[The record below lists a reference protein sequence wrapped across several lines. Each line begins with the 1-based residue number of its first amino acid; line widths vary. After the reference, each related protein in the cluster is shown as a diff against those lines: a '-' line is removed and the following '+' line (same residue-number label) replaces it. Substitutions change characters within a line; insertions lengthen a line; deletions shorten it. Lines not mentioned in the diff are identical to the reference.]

1 MSEPILCKICG
12 RRRARRVCP
21 AVLGDICTIC
31 CGTERE
37 VSLSCP
43 LDCEYLVEGHRHEKP
58 LPVDPKEV
66 CHPEVEIS
74 EEFLREH
81 EELLLF
87 AVYSMVKAALQTEGA
102 VDTDVLQALDAL
114 IKTQLTSQSG
124 LVYETRA
131 ENSIAAGVQRGFSA
145 SLADYEKI
153 RGERESLAPLR
164 SSDLFRIL
172 IFLRRFGEQNLN
184 GKPKGR
190 MFLDILKHMVPE
202 QRVDER
208 ARSIII

>member
-12 RRRARRVCP
+12 QRRARRACP
-21 AVLGDICTIC
+21 AVGGDICTIC
-31 CGTERE
+31 CGIERE

-43 LDCEYLVEGHRHEKP
+43 LDCEYLVEGHRHEKS
-58 LPVDPKEV
+58 LAVDPKDV
-66 CHPEVEIS
+66 CHPKIEIS
-74 EEFLREH
+74 EDFIREH

-87 AVYSMVKAALQTEGA
+87 AVYSLVKAALRTEGA

-124 LVYETRA
+124 LLYETRA
-131 ENSIAAGVQRGFSA
+131 ENSIAAAVQRGFSE
-145 SLADYEKI
+145 SLAEYEKI
-153 RGERESLAPLR
+153 RAERESLAPLR
-164 SSDLFRIL
+164 SSEVLKIL
-172 IFLRRFGEQNLN
+172 VFLRRFGEQNLN

-202 QRVDER
+202 QSVDER
-208 ARSIII
+208 APSIII